1 MSYNRAALAMAL
13 TASLLTTACVTDPNT
28 GDRKVSRT
36 ALGAGIGALGGAL
49 VGGLI
54 GGGDGRLVGAGI
66 GGIAGAA
73 IGYEKDKQIRELRAS
88 TAGTGVTVAPSDDG
102 QSIMVTMPD
111 GVTFDTGSYI
121 LKPQFR
127 STLGQ
132 VAQTLTSH
140 PDSLI
145 DVYGHTDATGT
156 PANNKALSENR
167 ANTVA
172 DFLTTQGVNPARL
185 RSRGFGETMPVASN
199 ATPEGRAK
207 NRRVEIRIVPVT
219 QEQVQAARQGG

>member
-1 MSYNRAALAMAL
+1 MRSPRLAMVAAL
-13 TASLLTTACVTDPNT
+13 TATLLTTACVTDPNT
-28 GDRKVSRT
+28 GQQTVSRT
-36 ALGAGIGALGGAL
+36 ALGAGIGVLGGAL
-49 VGGLI
+49 VGDLI
-54 GGGDGRLVGAGI
+54 GGRDGRLVGAGI

-73 IGYEKDKQIRELRAS
+73 IGYEKDKQIRELRAR
-88 TAGTGVTVAPSDDG
+88 TAGTGVTVAPSSDG

-111 GVTFDTGSYI
+111 GITFDTGSYI

-145 DVYGHTDATGT
+145 DVYGHTDSTGS
-156 PANNKALSENR
+156 PQNNQLLSENR
-167 ANTVA
+167 ARTVA

-185 RSRGFGETMPVASN
+185 RSRGFGETMPVAEN
-199 ATPEGRAK
+199 TTPEGRAK

-219 QEQVQAARQGG
+219 QEQVQAARQGY